1 MSSDY
6 QKGIMMDFNNAT
18 NNYLIQNPLTPQLVA
33 VFTIIA
39 CLAVLGNGLVIT
51 VMLLRRRVFSSF
63 TNRLILHQSAID
75 CVTGVVFFVWRVVL
89 QIIQKPVFFEGNI
102 IYAQLICRF
111 ITVDYFVWC
120 MNVTST
126 YNLVIISL
134 ERFMATCHPVKH
146 RNTWTSVKLKFA
158 MGTAWAIG
166 FMYGSHFAFLFEVNE
181 GHCQPTELETSL
193 KVFEISATITI
204 EYLVPTTI
212 LIYTYSRIFMK
223 LTKKSANPVH
233 GARNTTNKAKKN
245 VLVTTMLIGIMF
257 VLCWTPIEVVYLY
270 QQLSGDWST
279 PLYDIFTSLVACNM
293 LVNPVIYCFKYEKF
307 RSELRKLVLK
317 RCRRNQVEDENTI
330 SMSAASSRMNTNLM
344 QNGQSS

>member
-1 MSSDY
+1 MT
-6 QKGIMMDFNNAT
+6 DFDNT
-18 NNYLIQNPLTPQLVA
+18 TKSYWIQTPLRPQLVA
-33 VFTIIA
+33 VYTIIA
-39 CLAVLGNGLVIT
+39 CLAVLGNGMVIT
-51 VMLLRRRVFSSF
+51 VMLLRRRVFRSF
-63 TNRLILHQSAID
+63 TNRLILHQSVID

-111 ITVDYFVWC
+111 ITVDFFVWC

-166 FMYGSHFAFLFEVNE
+166 FIYGSQFVFMFEVNE
-181 GHCQPTELETSL
+181 GYCRPAQLETGF
-193 KVFEISATITI
+193 KVFHALAGITF
-204 EYLVPTTI
+204 EYLVPVII
-212 LIYTYSRIFMK
+212 LIYTYSRIIIT
-223 LTKKSANPVH
+223 LTKKSANPMN

-257 VLCWTPIEVVYLY
+257 VLCWTPTEVLAVYI
-270 QQLSGDWST
+270 QLSDDWKT

-307 RSELRKLVLK
+307 RSELSKLVLE
-317 RCRRNQVEDENTI
+317 RCRRNRVEDGNTI
-330 SMSAASSRMNTNLM
+330 SMSAASSRMNTNRM
-344 QNGQSS
+344 HVGESS